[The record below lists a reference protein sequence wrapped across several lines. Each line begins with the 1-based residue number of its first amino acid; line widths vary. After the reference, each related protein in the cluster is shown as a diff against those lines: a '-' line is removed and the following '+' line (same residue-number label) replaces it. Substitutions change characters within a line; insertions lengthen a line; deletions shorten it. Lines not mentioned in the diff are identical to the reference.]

1 MAKNEVEI
9 LVDKTKCYTNSSIV
23 SETQELA
30 NRINTTDERLTKYI
44 ELVKYDLTLLNNRLD
59 ELENRQTLGYIISN
73 TIKKYIRK
81 YKESRI
87 KRLKSKI
94 ACYKDD
100 GYYK

>member
-1 MAKNEVEI
+1 MAKNKVEI
-9 LVDKTKCYTNSSIV
+9 VVDKTECYTSNNIV
-23 SETQELA
+23 SEMQELA
-30 NRINTTDERLTKYI
+30 NCINTTDERLTKYI
-44 ELVKYDLTLLNNRLD
+44 ELIKYDLMFLNNRLY
-59 ELENRQTLGYIISN
+59 ELENKQTLGYIISN

-94 ACYKDD
+94 ARYKDD